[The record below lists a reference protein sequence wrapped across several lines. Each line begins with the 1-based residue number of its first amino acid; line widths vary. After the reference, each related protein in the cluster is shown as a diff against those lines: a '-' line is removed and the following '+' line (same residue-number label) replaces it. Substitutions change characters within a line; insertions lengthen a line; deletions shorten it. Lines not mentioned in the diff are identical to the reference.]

1 MSYLSPEDVV
11 TALEAAKER
20 RKMRLQS
27 FRKALENIDDAA
39 RSTFGGKK
47 KVILTV
53 DHKVL
58 LSLE

>member
-27 FRKALENIDDAA
+27 FRKGVKELYLKIRLKNLM
-39 RSTFGGKK
+39 TLVKK
-47 KVILTV
+47 
-53 DHKVL
+53 
-58 LSLE
+58 SP